1 MMTRKR
7 AFTLTEL
14 LVVIAIIALLLA
26 ILLPSLSKA
35 RLQAKIVVV
44 NAELS
49 DIGLGLEAYAFDNF
63 GNYPPTR
70 VDCNP
75 EARPYMYALP
85 QELVKCGY
93 MPGGQVGS
101 VSYSKIEDKFNPGIP
116 YKYIAVGKRYD
127 YSGSPTTQYLYVANG
142 FPDNVSGAAASSF
155 RPGAVNYPE
164 YKDPKISPVTW
175 VLFSCGPKFNE
186 NNLTKIDK
194 TYGFPVAKNFWYS
207 PKTHSGI
214 ITRVKMKGKLQ
225 HIGTFLK

>member
-7 AFTLTEL
+7 AFTLMEL
-14 LVVIAIIALLLA
+14 LVVTAIIALLLA

-49 DIGLGLEAYAFDNF
+49 DIGLGLEAYAMDNF

-70 VDCNP
+70 IDCNP
-75 EARPYMYALP
+75 DARPYMYALP

-93 MPGGQVGS
+93 MSGGKMGS
-101 VSYSKIEDKFNPGIP
+101 VTYSKTEDKFNPGIP

-127 YSGSPTTQYLYVANG
+127 YSGSPTTQYLYIADG
-142 FPDNVSGAAASSF
+142 YPSSTSSTY
-155 RPGAVNYPE
+155 RS
-164 YKDPKISPVTW
+164 YKDPKVSPVTW
-175 VLFSCGPKFNE
+175 AVFSVGPKFDE

-194 TYGFPVAKNFWYS
+194 GFPIDKNYWYS
-207 PKTHSGI
+207 PKAHSGI
-214 ITRVKMKGKLQ
+214 ITRLKLKDKLQ
-225 HIGTFLK
+225 HIGTFQKTR

>member
-1 MMTRKR
+1 MKLKR

-49 DIGLGLEAYAFDNF
+49 DIGLALEAYATDNR

-75 EARPYMYALP
+75 DARPYMYALP
-85 QELVKCGY
+85 EELVKSGY
-93 MPGGQVGS
+93 MPGGKTGAVT
-101 VSYSKIEDKFNPGIP
+101 YSKVEDKFNPGLA

-127 YSGSPTTQYLYVANG
+127 YYGSPMFQPLYIANG
-142 FPDNVSGAAASSF
+142 FPDNENKEMNYVK
-155 RPGAVNYPE
+155 PGTTSYPE

-175 VLFSCGPKFNE
+175 ILFSYGPKFDE

-194 TYGFPVAKNFWYS
+194 TNGFPIAQKFWYS
-207 PKTHSGI
+207 AKTHNGI
-214 ITRVKMKGKLQ
+214 ITRVKLKDKLQ
-225 HIGTFLK
+225 HIGTFQKSK